1 MIGCVL
7 FGANGFLLVETG
19 RALLGERQ
27 GVRARVAVSA
37 VGRLLLLGVLL
48 AGAFLLLGRQA
59 GLGACGGLLAAQV
72 NLQLPV
78 RRTGVVT

>member
-7 FGANGFLLVETG
+7 FAANGFLLVEVG
-19 RALLGERQ
+19 RVLLGERQ
-27 GVRARVAVSA
+27 GVRTRVAVSA
-37 VGRLLLLGVLL
+37 VGRLLLLGVFL
-48 AGAFLLLGRQA
+48 AGVFLVLGRPA
-59 GLGACGGLLAAQV
+59 GLGACGGLLVAQV